1 MRKVLLLAAVLALLA
16 LSGTAAT
23 FAQNP
28 GKVRIIGQALNF
40 SNIATGATQRIQIV
54 INNWSTLETRKR
66 LILMFLKDGQD
77 GLLEALQDM
86 PAIGRWN
93 FPGYM
98 GPDPDNIYRLGTPIR
113 FALSQPLPDGG
124 QRIVIMTDRVIGF
137 REQLNQPRTMDYPFT
152 LMEMR
157 FDRNGEGQG
166 KMAWYTRINFDEEK
180 NNIEIEN
187 FGSEPV
193 RLNVLKIEPQD

>member
-66 LILMFLKDGQD
+66 LILTFLKDGQD